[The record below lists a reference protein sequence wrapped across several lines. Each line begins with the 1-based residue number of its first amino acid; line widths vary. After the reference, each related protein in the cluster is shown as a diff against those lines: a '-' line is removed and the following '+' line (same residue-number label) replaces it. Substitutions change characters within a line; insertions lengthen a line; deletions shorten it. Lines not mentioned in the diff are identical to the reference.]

1 MSLGTRSP
9 QQSQAWY
16 TYPIS
21 GDRYGGYEP
30 YGNFP
35 KPDLNIAVPSGVP
48 VTSVSPGVVSGV
60 DAPGGGVPSFG
71 HVVTV
76 RLDSPINAVATHV
89 AYLHLANVQVSVGQR
104 VELGTVIGYSGGN
117 NPGYGLQQAPVGVA
131 FYAGD
136 YYGYG
141 PTWSQYIG
149 SKELDPTAWWS
160 QISHGNIPTSGGGV
174 TPLGFGLP
182 DFSPLFNFLS
192 GLLGLSS
199 DKQSPIAYLSKPI
212 RIVKL
217 VIGATLLVLSL
228 VLLVYGLAG
237 KVAPLVKKAAV
248 LAV

>member
-1 MSLGTRSP
+1 MGLGTRSP
-9 QQSQAWY
+9 QQTQAWY

-48 VTSVSPGVVSGV
+48 VTSVVPGVVSGV
-60 DAPGGGVPSFG
+60 DSPSGGVPSYG

-104 VELGTVIGYSGGN
+104 VNPGTVIGYSGGN
-117 NPGYGLQQAPVGVA
+117 NPGPGLQQAPVGVA

-141 PTWSQYIG
+141 PTWSQYLG
-149 SKELDPTAWWS
+149 SKELDPSAWWS
-160 QISHGNIPTSGGGV
+160 QISHGNIPTGSG
-174 TPLGFGLP
+174 TANLAFGLP
-182 DFSPLFNFLS
+182 DFTPILNFLS
-192 GLLGLSS
+192 NLLGVKT
-199 DKQSPIAYLSKPI
+199 DKQSPVAYLSKPV

-217 VIGATLLVLSL
+217 VTGATLLILSL
-228 VLLVYGLAG
+228 LLLVYGLAG
-237 KVAPLVKKAAV
+237 KVAPLVQKAAV